1 MHGMRG
7 GLCAMQILFF
17 MRHDVRSKFTGLI
30 KKALAA
36 EGNHRTVLPQ
46 DFAQELAGAPPSL
59 VQHLL
64 TY

>member
-1 MHGMRG
+1 
-7 GLCAMQILFF
+7 MQILFF